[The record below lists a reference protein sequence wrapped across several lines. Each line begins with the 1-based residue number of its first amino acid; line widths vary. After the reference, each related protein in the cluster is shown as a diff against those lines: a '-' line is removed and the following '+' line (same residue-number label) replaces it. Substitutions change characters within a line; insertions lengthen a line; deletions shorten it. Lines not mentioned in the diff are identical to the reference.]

1 MTTATTML
9 TVESDPTKLPDLQ
22 VRLDTLCRD
31 AGLDDLA
38 ACEFTTAII
47 EAVTNSIKHGYQG
60 EPGRPIT
67 LHWRGAHDRIDI
79 EIRDRARP
87 PPAGFLD
94 RTEMPPP
101 DAQSGRGVVMIRTY
115 TDAASYARVGD
126 ENVLNLTRRL

>member
-1 MTTATTML
+1 MTTATTVL

-22 VRLDTLCRD
+22 ARLDTLCRD
-31 AGLDDLA
+31 AGLDDPA

-60 EPGRPIT
+60 EPGHLISV
-67 LHWRGAHDRIDI
+67 HWRRVHGSIDVK
-79 EIRDRARP
+79 IRDRARP

-101 DAQSGRGVVMIRTY
+101 DAVSGRGVVMIRTY